1 MNTLQSDAF
10 VFFGAMGDL
19 AYKKIFPSLQ
29 AMILRGNLNVPVIG
43 VDRSAEN
50 LDELKAR
57 ARSSLEKS
65 GGFDAAAFEKLSGL
79 MRYVQGD
86 ITDLATF
93 QALRKEL
100 NDAQRPAFYM
110 AIPPSIFPA
119 VVEQLAKA
127 GCTQGARVI
136 LEKPFGHDLVSAQ
149 ALNRVLFANFDEAAI
164 YRIDHYLGKRQ
175 VHNMVYFR
183 FTNAFLEPFW
193 NRNHVES
200 VQITMAENFGV
211 QGRGSNSQFGSYYL
225 SISYI

>member
-65 GGFDAAAFEKLSGL
+65 GKFDAEAFEKLSGL

-100 NDAQRPAFYM
+100 NGAQRPY
-110 AIPPSIFPA
+110 ILYGDTA
-119 VVEQLAKA
+119 VDIS
-127 GCTQGARVI
+127 G
-136 LEKPFGHDLVSAQ
+136 
-149 ALNRVLFANFDEAAI
+149 
-164 YRIDHYLGKRQ
+164 
-175 VHNMVYFR
+175 
-183 FTNAFLEPFW
+183 
-193 NRNHVES
+193 
-200 VQITMAENFGV
+200 
-211 QGRGSNSQFGSYYL
+211 GRGAIGQSGL
-225 SISYI
+225 HPRRPRHPGKALRT